1 MMVDDDTPEEQED
14 DQMKLT
20 CCLLSL
26 LARFVSW
33 CVFLDRE
40 VEAIHRNKKKKER
53 ERRKAIG
60 GSTRKHSRRTLRIEQ
75 HKAPPTVTRP
85 FNHQSKHKAR
95 YNKKISSVLLFS
107 Y

>member
-1 MMVDDDTPEEQED
+1 VLVMVDDDTPEEQED

-53 ERRKAIG
+53 ERRKGIG
-60 GSTRKHSRRTLRIEQ
+60 GSTRKHSRRTLRTAQSTTHRHPSVQSPI
-75 HKAPPTVTRP
+75 KA
-85 FNHQSKHKAR
+85 QSK
-95 YNKKISSVLLFS
+95 IQ
-107 Y
+107 

>member
-1 MMVDDDTPEEQED
+1 VMVDDDTPEEQED

-60 GSTRKHSRRTLRIEQ
+60 GSTRKHSRRTLTQNRTAQSTTHRHPSVQSPI
-75 HKAPPTVTRP
+75 KA
-85 FNHQSKHKAR
+85 QSK
-95 YNKKISSVLLFS
+95 IQ
-107 Y
+107 